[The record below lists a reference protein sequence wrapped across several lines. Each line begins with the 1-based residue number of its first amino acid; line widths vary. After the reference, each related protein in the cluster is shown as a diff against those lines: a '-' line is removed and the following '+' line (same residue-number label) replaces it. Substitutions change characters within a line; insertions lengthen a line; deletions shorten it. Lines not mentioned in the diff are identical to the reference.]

1 MTPISAAR
9 AVPGASAA
17 DAQLDA
23 VFDLAPVSMWLEDFS
38 GVKAQFDRWRAEG
51 VTDLRAHLLA
61 DPRRI
66 AECSARIRVLRV
78 NARTLELFEAE
89 SLGHLVENLGQ
100 VFRDDMLLTH
110 VGELCQLWE
119 GRAGFTSAA
128 VNYTL
133 SGRRLDIQL
142 RAAVLPGHEADLGRV
157 LLTAEDVTRR
167 EQALRGELVNR
178 QYAEGLFEHSPVSLW
193 VEDFSRIREMLEE
206 LRFQGITD
214 LRVFTDVHPE
224 FVTECMSEI
233 RVLEV
238 NRATLEMFCAPDQDV
253 LLDRLHE
260 VFRDG
265 MQAHF
270 REQLIELWNG
280 HLVHSREVLN
290 YALDG
295 SERNAIMQFSVI
307 PGREGDWSRVLVSLT
322 DITARKK
329 AEAYLVYLGK
339 HDVLT
344 GLYNRGHYIDMLNR
358 LTRQQVAPISA
369 IALDLNGLKAV
380 NDEWGHDAGDALLR
394 RVGEVLKEAAGSR
407 WHAARVGGDE
417 FVLLMPRADA
427 AETATLLAALDRL
440 VEVNNQFYSTMPM
453 SLAMAA
459 ATVQPGETLEA
470 MLRRADRAMYGRKR
484 DHYAA
489 AG

>member
-1 MTPISAAR
+1 MTIHLPS
-9 AVPGASAA
+9 PET
-17 DAQLDA
+17 DP

-38 GVKAQFDRWRAEG
+38 GVKAQFDAWRAEG
-51 VTDLRAHLLA
+51 ITDLRSHLLA
-61 DPRRI
+61 DLSRV
-66 AECSARIRVLRV
+66 AACSSRIRVLKV

-89 SLGHLVENLGQ
+89 NQHELVANLGK

-133 SGRRLDIQL
+133 GGRRLDIQL
-142 RAAVLPGHEADLGRV
+142 RAAVLPGHEASLDRV
-157 LLTAEDVTRR
+157 LLTAEDVTAR
-167 EQALRGELVNR
+167 EEALRGTQLSR
-178 QYAEGLFEHSPVSLW
+178 QYAEGIFAHSPVSLW
-193 VEDFSRIREMLEE
+193 VEDFSRIREMLED
-206 LRFQGITD
+206 LRFRGIAD

-224 FVTECMSEI
+224 FVLHCMAEI
-233 RVLEV
+233 RVIDV
-238 NRATLEMFCAPDQDV
+238 NQATLDMFCAPDRET
-253 LLDRLHE
+253 LLERLGD

-265 MQAHF
+265 MQVHF

-280 HLVHSREVLN
+280 RLMHSREVLN

-295 SERNAIMQFSVI
+295 TERSAIMQFSVL
-307 PGREGDWSRVLVSLT
+307 PGREDDWSRVLVSLT
-322 DITARKK
+322 DISARKK

-358 LTRQQVAPISA
+358 LDRLETRPVSA
-369 IALDLNGLKAV
+369 VILDVNSLKRV
-380 NDEWGHDAGDALLR
+380 NDEWGHDAGDALMR
-394 RVGEVLKEAAGSR
+394 RLGEVLKEAAGSL

-427 AETATLLAALDRL
+427 AAAAAAVASIEKL
-440 VEVNNQFYSTMPM
+440 VEVNNQFYSAMPL
-453 SLAMAA
+453 SVAIGT
-459 ATVQPGETLEA
+459 ATTLPGETAEA
-470 MLRRADRAMYGRKR
+470 MMRRADQAMYVHKR
-484 DHYAA
+484 AFHAA
-489 AG
+489 SDAADD